1 MSTSFNPITMIIKT
15 DTAKEFYT
23 EERCFIKEILN
34 AQSSEN
40 ISLAQARVQ
49 PGVTTALHVLDAD
62 ELYYI
67 LKGNGTA
74 EVNSKASSVEPGDL
88 VIIRKGEEQRI
99 TNTGETDL
107 VFLCICQPRFTP
119 ERYTSLE

>member
-1 MSTSFNPITMIIKT
+1 MIIKT
-15 DTAKEFYT
+15 DSTKEFYT

-34 AQSSEN
+34 SQDTANVSV
-40 ISLAQARVQ
+40 AQARVE
-49 PGVTTALHVLDAD
+49 PGVTTALHVLEAD
-62 ELYYI
+62 ELYFI
-67 LKGNGTA
+67 LKGKGTA
-74 EVNSKASSVEPGDL
+74 EVNGVASNVEPGDL

-99 TNTGETDL
+99 TNTEDTDL